1 MQKTINLVNDEKL
14 DIELELTSD
23 IRKRYRIRDIILKAS
38 VCGFIICF
46 TGLMLLAF
54 FYIDGMILDVVG
66 SIAVIG
72 VIVSAISLLVTGFNN
87 EYVLVDNVKEIEN
100 IINNINDLKKTFFS
114 PDYDTINFFAKDD
127 NSLSKMYLPV
137 DEKRYYDSGNF
148 KLTYDKKSHNIILY
162 IPVKYSPD
170 FEYLK

>member
-1 MQKTINLVNDEKL
+1 MQRTINLINDEKL
-14 DIELELTSD
+14 DIELELTAD
-23 IRKRYRIRDIILKAS
+23 IRKRCRIKDIIFKAS
-38 VCGFIICF
+38 VCGVIICF
-46 TGLMLLAF
+46 IGLILLAF
-54 FYIDGMILDVVG
+54 FHVDGMMLDVIG
-66 SIAVIG
+66 SIVVIG
-72 VIVSAISLLVTGFNN
+72 IIISTIFLLVTEFNN
-87 EYVLVDNVKEIEN
+87 ESILADNIKEVEN

-114 PDYDTINFFAKDD
+114 SDYDTINFFAKDD
-127 NSLSKMYLPV
+127 DSLSKMYLPI